1 MRLYRPARPGTAG
14 YRARRANAPKVPGY
28 VAWLANAAVDGG
40 PLTDVAGPGPGGS
53 TSSSRSRYGRVR
65 SADEPVCNRSTT
77 DCRFLGQKAVILCGE
92 SPSNRRRRRAAV
104 LSVLLTQRTTPAA

>member
-40 PLTDVAGPGPGGS
+40 PLTDAAGPGPGGS
-53 TSSSRSRYGRVR
+53 TSSSRSRYGRFRSVDERFVTGVR
-65 SADEPVCNRSTT
+65 PTVGSS
-77 DCRFLGQKAVILCGE
+77 GQKAAIC
-92 SPSNRRRRRAAV
+92 AAK
-104 LSVLLTQRTTPAA
+104 SVQ